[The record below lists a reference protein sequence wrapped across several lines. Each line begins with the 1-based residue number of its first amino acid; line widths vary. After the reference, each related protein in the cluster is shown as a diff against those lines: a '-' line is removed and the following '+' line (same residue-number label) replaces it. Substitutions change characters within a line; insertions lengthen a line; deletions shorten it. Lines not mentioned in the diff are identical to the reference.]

1 MAEEVTPITITVESA
16 VVEAALDRLA
26 RAARDLRPAMRD
38 IGGLLEKETDDNF
51 RAQGRPH
58 WKPLSQATILNRL
71 MGKDREGRS
80 KGISSVL
87 RKDGDLRASAKRKL
101 EGGLA
106 ILQDTERFAAAS
118 APTRTGIPSPSVPSW
133 NTRRSISS
141 GAWPVGGRKSASR
154 PAPSFP
160 WTGTATCHRK
170 PSAACWPPFMT
181 TWRNQ
186 FDSLRSGLFSSA
198 LPDVR
203 AKAVLSRK
211 TCL

>member
-87 RKDGDLRASAKRKL
+87 RKDGDLRHPSGHGSASQQHPRPL
-101 EGGLA
+101 GQGFRHH
-106 ILQDTERFAAAS
+106 RFRPGIRGDPSVRGHGRSGEESPHPGPPLHSRGQGRQPVTGSRAR
-118 APTRTGIPSPSVPSW
+118 RTG
-133 NTRRSISS
+133 R
-141 GAWPVGGRKSASR
+141 
-154 PAPSFP
+154 
-160 WTGTATCHRK
+160 H
-170 PSAACWPPFMT
+170 
-181 TWRNQ
+181 
-186 FDSLRSGLFSSA
+186 L
-198 LPDVR
+198 
-203 AKAVLSRK
+203 
-211 TCL
+211 

>member
-1 MAEEVTPITITVESA
+1 MVEEVTPITITVESA

-26 RAARDLRPAMRD
+26 RAARNLRPAMRD
-38 IGGLLEKETDDNF
+38 IGGLLKKETDDNF

-106 ILQDTERFAAAS
+106 ILQDT
-118 APTRTGIPSPSVPSW
+118 
-133 NTRRSISS
+133 
-141 GAWPVGGRKSASR
+141 GA
-154 PAPSFP
+154 
-160 WTGTATCHRK
+160 
-170 PSAACWPPFMT
+170 
-181 TWRNQ
+181 
-186 FDSLRSGLFSSA
+186 LRSSIRAHSGGDSVTIGSVLEYAAIHQFGGMA
-198 LPDVR
+198 GRGKKVR
-203 AKAVLSRK
+203 IPARPFIPVDADGKLAPEAERGVLAAIYEHLSESV
-211 TCL
+211 